1 MNFTSNSSAVRAR
14 GESTQ
19 TLTYRRP
26 TLPSSARPPAPAG
39 RLQPSPW
46 ALLVIGLAGALV
58 LVILYAT
65 GREGGY
71 RWGWYVVLPTTEAG
85 RQNLQFLL
93 GGLWVTIQISVL
105 ATLLATILGLLVA
118 LPGLADD
125 PWARRFNR
133 GFVEIF
139 RAVPSLVML
148 LWVHYGLPILVGI
161 NFDVFTSGVIGLA
174 LCEAAFMAEV
184 FRAGIQSVER
194 GQTEAGR
201 ALGLGRMQ
209 RFRLIVLPQA
219 LRRILPALGNQFVIV
234 LKMSALVSVIG
245 LADLT
250 RRANELVTTL
260 YRPLE
265 VYTFLVLEYLVL
277 VLIVSWLVR
286 RLETRLAVSD
296 GR

>member
-1 MNFTSNSSAVRAR
+1 MFDRSRVRAV
-14 GESTQ
+14 
-19 TLTYRRP
+19 
-26 TLPSSARPPAPAG
+26 
-39 RLQPSPW
+39 SPW
-46 ALLVIGLAGALV
+46 AVFLFGLAAILALLVVLA
-58 LVILYAT
+58 AT
-65 GREGGY
+65 REGGY
-71 RWGWYVVLPTTEAG
+71 RWGWYVVLPTTETG
-85 RQNLQFLL
+85 RQNLLFLL
-93 GGLWVTIQISVL
+93 GGLWITIQITVL
-105 ATLLATILGLLVA
+105 ATLLATVLGLLIA
-118 LPGLADD
+118 LPGLSEDR
-125 PWARRFNR
+125 WAQRFNR

-139 RAVPSLVML
+139 RAIPSLVML
-148 LWVHYGLPILVGI
+148 LWVHYGLPILTGV

-194 GQTEAGR
+194 GQIEAAT
-201 ALGLGRMQ
+201 ALGLGRRQ
-209 RFRLIVLPQA
+209 RLRFVVLPQA
-219 LRRILPALGNQFVIV
+219 LRRVLPALGNQFVIV

-286 RLETRLAVSD
+286 RLERRLAV
-296 GR
+296 GERRQ